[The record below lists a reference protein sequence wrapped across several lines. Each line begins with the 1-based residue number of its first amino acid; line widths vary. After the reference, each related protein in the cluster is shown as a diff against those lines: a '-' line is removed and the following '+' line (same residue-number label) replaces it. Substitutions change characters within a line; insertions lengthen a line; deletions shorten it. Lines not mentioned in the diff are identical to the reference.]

1 MCKIPYRLQRRGRPE
16 DQTFDDAEALYK
28 AIESEYILHKNGS
41 STIKPSAMKN
51 DDHPINVPNCG
62 VNRGKYINDVPR
74 DIFILSYCDSTNH
87 QVTTF
92 QVKDIPKSETDD
104 DDEDLNFGPIHAPL
118 DDNYPRS
125 YIVAERFQNGT
136 SVTVYALNR
145 AVAKKVQAKI
155 GKKLVVV

>member
-62 VNRGKYINDVPR
+62 VNRGKYSNPKDVFWSSNYTTTNYNIITFYVR
-74 DIFILSYCDSTNH
+74 DIR
-87 QVTTF
+87 QVNSAGNSF
-92 QVKDIPKSETDD
+92 RLDVSHEPQVNNYAYSE
-104 DDEDLNFGPIHAPL
+104 
-118 DDNYPRS
+118 
-125 YIVAERFQNGT
+125 IVAHSLSTGQEVNVFSRKDLK
-136 SVTVYALNR
+136 TVQTLIAKR
-145 AVAKKVQAKI
+145 ATLI
-155 GKKLVVV
+155 S